1 MRPLLYNN
9 ERARAR
15 TSDPLYE
22 TINMTAKQSKR
33 TIAKKAPK
41 TLVPVSLEDVQSKI
55 IVLRNEP
62 MILDRDVAMLYGVET
77 REINQAVKNNPN
89 KFPAGYTYTLNN
101 QEVAEM
107 RSKILTT
114 SSEVSENEAVNTNFS
129 KSHYNPTA
137 FTEKGLY
144 MMATIL
150 KSEQATQTTIAIIE
164 TFTKVRYL
172 KRELIALHKEA
183 DSSQASERLK
193 RFGEVISDIVMP
205 DLETSETESTLE
217 LNFFIGKLKHTVK
230 RTKKEDK

>member
-1 MRPLLYNN
+1 MYIYIIRYARI
-9 ERARAR
+9 RARI
-15 TSDPLYE
+15 SDQLGE
-22 TINMTAKQSKR
+22 TINMTTKQSKR

-55 IVLRNEP
+55 IVLHDEP
-62 MILDRDVAMLYGVET
+62 MILDRDVAKLYGVQT
-77 REINQAVKNNPN
+77 KDINRAVSNNPN
-89 KFPAGYTYTLNN
+89 KFPAGYTYILNN

-107 RSKILTT
+107 RLKILTT
-114 SSEVSENEAVNTNFS
+114 SSEVTDNEEVSVNFA

-230 RTKKEDK
+230 RTKKEEK